1 MQHGHDTSNTTPTP
15 TDVSPE
21 TPETSASELIT
32 NWPARCGLEDVA
44 VLECLLDDALKHL
57 YNALKLLPVPAND
70 AIREA
75 RVFLAQFRQP

>member
-1 MQHGHDTSNTTPTP
+1 MQDSNINSNTTP

-21 TPETSASELIT
+21 TSTPHELIQQ
-32 NWPARCGLEDVA
+32 WPALCGLEDVA
-44 VLECLLDDALKHL
+44 ALELLLDDALKHL